1 MLDDETQ
8 QPPTSANEEPVSET
22 TDTVA
27 QPGPEPAA
35 DDPTMPSAL
44 PSATDVEF
52 AETSAQTEQ
61 PAVDDVGD
69 DATRKKTHFARSFR
83 EWGLVVIIAIGAAVL
98 MKLFVVQQFY
108 VSGTSMITTLHNYD
122 RVLVNKLS
130 YELHDPNR
138 GDVVVLEESQGAA
151 VNRDL
156 IKRVIALPGETIE
169 MRDCVVRINGR
180 VLVEPYLDP
189 NVVTPNNCGQNFDPI
204 TIAPHHVFVMGDN
217 RPGSGDSRGGL
228 GPVDYDQIV
237 GRAFVVI
244 WPKSDW
250 QWL

>member
-1 MLDDETQ
+1 VTAMTEIERLLDGDPNPEPIDGLDDF
-8 QPPTSANEEPVSET
+8 S
-22 TDTVA
+22 TDAVDST
-27 QPGPEPAA
+27 E
-35 DDPTMPSAL
+35 
-44 PSATDVEF
+44 EF
-52 AETSAQTEQ
+52 AAPTNGELTEDA
-61 PAVDDVGD
+61 AVDPV
-69 DATRKKTHFARSFR
+69 ARVAAQKSHFARSFR

-108 VSGTSMITTLHNYD
+108 VSGQSMITTLHDFD

-138 GDVVVLEESQGAA
+138 GDVVVLEESQGLTQ
-151 VNRDL
+151 RDL

-169 MRDCVVRINGR
+169 MKDCVVYINGR

-189 NVVTPNNCGQNFDPI
+189 NVVTSTNCGPPI
-204 TIAPHHVFVMGDN
+204 SPTLIAKHHVFVMGDN

>member
-1 MLDDETQ
+1 MLEDESDEE
-8 QPPTSANEEPVSET
+8 PTSTNEEPVTET
-22 TDTVA
+22 ADTVA
-27 QPGPEPAA
+27 QPAA
-35 DDPTMPSAL
+35 DDPTTPL
-44 PSATDVEF
+44 PSSAEVDFVEPPVPAEQVDRSGGDDLATDTVK
-52 AETSAQTEQ
+52 
-61 PAVDDVGD
+61 
-69 DATRKKTHFARSFR
+69 KKTHFARSFR

-169 MRDCVVRINGR
+169 MKNCVVKINGR

-189 NVVTPNNCGQNFDPI
+189 DVVTPNNCGPAIDPPV
-204 TIAPHHVFVMGDN
+204 TVAPHHVFVMGDN

>member
-1 MLDDETQ
+1 
-8 QPPTSANEEPVSET
+8 
-22 TDTVA
+22 
-27 QPGPEPAA
+27 
-35 DDPTMPSAL
+35 
-44 PSATDVEF
+44 
-52 AETSAQTEQ
+52 
-61 PAVDDVGD
+61 
-69 DATRKKTHFARSFR
+69 
-83 EWGLVVIIAIGAAVL
+83 VL

-138 GDVVVLEESQGAA
+138 GDVVVLEEKQSAA

-169 MRDCVVRINGR
+169 MKNCVVKIDGK
-180 VLVEPYLDP
+180 VLAEPYLDP
-189 NVVTPNNCGQNFDPI
+189 NVVTPNNCGQDIDPAV
-204 TIAPHHVFVMGDN
+204 TVPAHHVFVMGDN
-217 RPGSGDSRGGL
+217 RPGSGDSRGSL

>member
-1 MLDDETQ
+1 MLDDETDEV
-8 QPPTSANEEPVSET
+8 PTSASDRPGSELLDEGVADPVT
-22 TDTVA
+22 AIAPV
-27 QPGPEPAA
+27 
-35 DDPTMPSAL
+35 L
-44 PSATDVEF
+44 PSAAAAAHAPVVEQPV
-52 AETSAQTEQ
+52 AEIDQ
-61 PAVDDVGD
+61 PAVDAVAN
-69 DATRKKTHFARSFR
+69 DAQQKKTHFARSFR

-169 MRDCVVRINGR
+169 MKDCVVKIDGR

-189 NVVTPNNCGQNFDPI
+189 EVVTPNNCGPPIDPPV
-204 TIAPHHVFVMGDN
+204 TVAKHHVFVMGDN

>member
-1 MLDDETQ
+1 MLDDEPDEMPPSASD
-8 QPPTSANEEPVSET
+8 QPASADGRGV
-22 TDTVA
+22 
-27 QPGPEPAA
+27 AA
-35 DDPTMPSAL
+35 DP
-44 PSATDVEF
+44 VGE
-52 AETSAQTEQ
+52 
-61 PAVDDVGD
+61 PAVDTPSDRETIDTADGGDATSQIDQPTEDAVAD
-69 DATRKKTHFARSFR
+69 DAPQKKSHLARSFR

-138 GDVVVLEESQGAA
+138 GDVVVLEESQGAV

-169 MRDCVVRINGR
+169 MKNCVVKINGR
-180 VLVEPYLDP
+180 VLIEPYLDP
-189 NVVTPNNCGQNFDPI
+189 EVVTPNNCGNPIDPPV
-204 TIAPHHVFVMGDN
+204 TVGKDQVFVMGDN

>member
-1 MLDDETQ
+1 
-8 QPPTSANEEPVSET
+8 V
-22 TDTVA
+22 
-27 QPGPEPAA
+27 
-35 DDPTMPSAL
+35 
-44 PSATDVEF
+44 ATDK
-52 AETSAQTEQ
+52 
-61 PAVDDVGD
+61 G
-69 DATRKKTHFARSFR
+69 KKTHFARSFR

-169 MRDCVVRINGR
+169 MKDCVVKIDGR

-189 NVVTPNNCGQNFDPI
+189 NVVTPNNCGPDIDPPV
-204 TIAPHHVFVMGDN
+204 TVAKHHVFVMGDN

>member
-1 MLDDETQ
+1 MLDDETHEV
-8 QPPTSANEEPVSET
+8 PTSASH
-22 TDTVA
+22 
-27 QPGPEPAA
+27 QPLPELREDAA
-35 DDPTMPSAL
+35 DDPTAPAPMLASADL
-44 PSATDVEF
+44 PVD
-52 AETSAQTEQ
+52 AEASAQIDQ
-61 PAVDDVGD
+61 PAVEGV
-69 DATRKKTHFARSFR
+69 ATDKGKKTHFARSFR

-169 MRDCVVRINGR
+169 MKDCVVKIDGR

-189 NVVTPNNCGQNFDPI
+189 NVVTPNNCGPDIDPPV
-204 TIAPHHVFVMGDN
+204 TVAKHHVFVMGDN